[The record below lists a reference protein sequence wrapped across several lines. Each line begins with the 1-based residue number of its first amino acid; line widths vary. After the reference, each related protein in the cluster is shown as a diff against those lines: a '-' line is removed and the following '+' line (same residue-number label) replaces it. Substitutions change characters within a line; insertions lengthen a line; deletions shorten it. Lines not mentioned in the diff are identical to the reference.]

1 MSQTLPP
8 TLAAYIDAS
17 NARQAGA
24 AIACFT
30 PEAVVVDEWRTYR
43 GSEEIRQWIAETWA
57 AYAFTLEV
65 TQVAEEGSETVVT
78 CRVTGTFPGSP
89 ILLRYFFTLE
99 GGRIAA
105 LTIRV

>member
-1 MSQTLPP
+1 MSQTLTP
-8 TLAAYIDAS
+8 TIAGYIAAS

-30 PEAVVVDEWRTYR
+30 PEAVVIDEGRTYR

-65 TQVAEEGSETVVT
+65 TQVAEQGSETVVT
-78 CRVTGTFPGSP
+78 CRVSGTFEGSP
-89 ILLRYFFTLE
+89 ILLRYFITLE
-99 GGRIAA
+99 GNRIAA